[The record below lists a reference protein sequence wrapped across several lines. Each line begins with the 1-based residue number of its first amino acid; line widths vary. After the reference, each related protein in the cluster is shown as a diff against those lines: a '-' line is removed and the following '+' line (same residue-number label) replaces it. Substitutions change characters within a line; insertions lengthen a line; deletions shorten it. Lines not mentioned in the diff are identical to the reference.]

1 MKKLPPFLSN
11 EELPP
16 FLSIEE
22 YNLDVYF
29 YVNDLSCNCK
39 EEKCYCLFNKFINNA
54 EQQFNIR
61 SNNPKQTKEKGIAY
75 NVLDIVGDIPS
86 YGKCIPETKGA
97 ILYNVDFRVLFLK
110 PNTEEEVKSKVGV
123 VLSEAVMVRVY
134 GILQVL
140 LMSEVFKNKGYIFV
154 NNKFINNKTGDVIE
168 VGSYIYIKLN
178 EINFER
184 SKFKC
189 FSNTFRV
196 I

>member
-1 MKKLPPFLSN
+1 MAKLPPFFN
-11 EELPP
+11 
-16 FLSIEE
+16 IEN

-29 YVNDLSCNCK
+29 YVNDLSCKCNK
-39 EEKCYCLFNKFINNA
+39 RCYCLFNKFIKYA
-54 EQQFNIR
+54 EHQFNIGGEERER
-61 SNNPKQTKEKGIAY
+61 SINPKQTKEKGIVY
-75 NVLDIVGDIPS
+75 NVLDIVGEIPS
-86 YGKCIPETKGA
+86 YGKCIAETKGA

-110 PNTEEEVKSKVGV
+110 PNTEEEVKSKVAV

-134 GILQVL
+134 GSLQVL
-140 LMSEVFKNKGYIFV
+140 LMSEVFLDKGYVFV
-154 NNKFINNKTGDVIE
+154 NNKFINNNKTVE

-189 FSNTFRV
+189 FSNSFRV